1 MPKALITGAS
11 SGIGASIAKRL
22 SAMGYETILV
32 ARRKDRLEELKKEL
46 PSPSVIVAAD
56 LTDMSLV
63 KSLAKDFPDI
73 DILVNNAGFGVY
85 GEFTETDFDRED
97 RMIDVN
103 IRALHYLMKEYIP
116 LMEKRGGGKILNVA
130 SSAAFFSGPFLSS
143 YYASKAYVLKLS
155 RAIREELRRRKS
167 PVTVSVLCP
176 GPVETEFGEV
186 SGSNLGK
193 KTLSADYVAK
203 VSLSGLMKGK
213 GVIVPGFTMKCSR
226 VLSKIAPESL
236 TVRMLYKIQK
246 SKKKTN

>member
-46 PSPSVIVAAD
+46 PSPSVVVAAD

-167 PVTVSVLCP
+167 PVTISVLCP

-226 VLSKIAPESL
+226 ILSKIAPESL
-236 TVRMLYKIQK
+236 TVRMLYRIQK

>member
-46 PSPSVIVAAD
+46 PSPSVVVAAD